1 MPKPTT
7 SPRINDKEQYDALR
21 NDGMSKEKAAA
32 RIANASARDGR
43 SAVAKRGGNAEDY
56 DERTKAE
63 LLGRAREIG
72 IHGRSSMNKSQL
84 IDALRSH

>member
-21 NDGMSKEKAAA
+21 NDGMSKEKAA

-43 SAVAKRGGNAEDY
+43 SAVAKRGGDAEDY

>member
-21 NDGMSKEKAAA
+21 NDGMSKEKAA

-56 DERTKAE
+56 DERAKAE
-63 LLGRAREIG
+63 LLGRAGG
-72 IHGRSSMNKSQL
+72 IRIHRGRSSMNKRQL